1 MPITY
6 PIYDTASLLVAMREF
21 EPVPNY
27 WLSLA
32 YPNTIN
38 FDDEWID
45 FSKITE
51 NRKLA
56 PLVVPTSQGK
66 PMYSAAETV
75 FRVKPAYLKPKD
87 AVSASHMLRRRAG
100 LQGGEL
106 LMPRP
111 MSPDQRYKAT
121 IADIQRQHRD
131 GIERFWEWMAAEG
144 VQNATITLED
154 ETYPKTVVDF
164 KRDAAH
170 TITLTGAARWSETTS
185 TIIEDLEDWCLL
197 MMDAKFGGPCNRMT
211 IGPAVWKAMRGH
223 QQIRDLLNLDLRNTS
238 GTEVDLG
245 PLSGLRVQ
253 RVGRLNGAI
262 DIWVYS
268 DFYQL
273 PDGTIVP
280 MLDTRDVVL
289 TGPNI
294 EGTKCFGAIL
304 DVGAQFQPLAV
315 FPKMWTENDPSATQV
330 MSQSAP
336 LMVPVNPNNTLK
348 ARVLS

>member
-1 MPITY
+1 MITY
-6 PIYDTASLLVAMREF
+6 PIYDTASLLVAMRKF
-21 EPVPNY
+21 EEVPSY
-27 WLSLA
+27 WLDLGF
-32 YPNTIN
+32 PNTIN

-45 FSKITE
+45 FSKISE

-66 PMYSAAETV
+66 PMYNAAETV

-100 LQGGEL
+100 LSGGEL
-106 LMPRP
+106 LQPRALT
-111 MSPDQRYKAT
+111 PDQRYQAVVG
-121 IADIQRQHRD
+121 DIQRQHRE
-131 GIERFWEWMAAEG
+131 GIERFWEWMASKAI
-144 VQNATITLED
+144 QDAAITLED
-154 ETYPKTVVDF
+154 EAYPKTVVDF
-164 KRDAAH
+164 KRDANH
-170 TITLTGAARWSETTS
+170 TVTLVGAARWSETTS
-185 TIIEDLEDWCLL
+185 TVIEDIEDWIKL

-211 IGPAVWKAMRGH
+211 VGPEVWKAMRSH
-223 QQIRDLLNLDLRNTS
+223 ADVRDLLNLDLRNTS
-238 GTEVDLG
+238 GTVFDLG
-245 PLSGLRVQ
+245 PVSGLRVQ
-253 RVGRLNGAI
+253 RVGRINGAI
-262 DIWVYS
+262 EVFVYS

-273 PDGTIVP
+273 PDGTVVP
-280 MLDTRDVVL
+280 MLDTRDVIL

-304 DVGAQFQPLAV
+304 DIGAQFQPLAI
-315 FPKMWTENDPSATQV
+315 FPKMWTQEDPSATQV